1 MKSER
6 PVVLSIAGF
15 DPCAGAGILADI
27 KVFEMHKVIGMGAC
41 TSLTYQN
48 EEEFKGLSWMEG
60 HAIEKQLELL
70 FKKYKIDFV
79 KIGLVQGLKE
89 LDSLIDFL
97 LEKNSL
103 IKIVWDP
110 ILKASAGFS
119 FHEEIDQELLVSIL
133 KKIYLLVPNLYEME
147 RLNPK
152 SLNATI
158 SAKNLCRHCMILLK
172 GGHSKTDTAE
182 DILFIEDKSY
192 SFSHDKIEN
201 GEKHGSGCVL
211 SASMTAYMALGYDVI
226 EACRKA
232 KNYTAG
238 FLASNKGL
246 LGYHN

>member
-27 KVFEMHKVIGMGAC
+27 KVFEMHKVMGMGAC

-48 EEEFKGLSWMEG
+48 EKEFEGLSWMDNST
-60 HAIEKQLELL
+60 IEKQLELL

-79 KIGLVQGLKE
+79 KIGLVEGLKE
-89 LDSLIDFL
+89 LDQLIDFI
-97 LEKNSL
+97 LEKNSSVR
-103 IKIVWDP
+103 IVWDP
-110 ILKASAGFS
+110 ILKASAGFK
-119 FHEEIDQELLVSIL
+119 FHEEIDQDLLVKIL
-133 KKIYLLVPNLYEME
+133 KKIYLLVPNLQEME

-152 SLNATI
+152 ALNATI

-172 GGHSKTDTAE
+172 GGHSKSDTAE
-182 DILFIEDKSY
+182 DILFTADTSY
-192 SFSHDKIEN
+192 SFSHEKIEN

-211 SASMTAYMALGYDVI
+211 SASLTAYMALGYGVV

-232 KNYTAG
+232 KNYTTG
-238 FLASNKGL
+238 FLTSNKGL